1 MDRRLIFRH
10 PRKKCEPMGDAARTW
25 IGVIDA
31 PVPQGRQLDLEA
43 RETSGHEKPAGDD
56 PRGPYRNPTQVCQ
69 ARIRRRSGE
78 PS

>member
-10 PRKKCEPMGDAARTW
+10 PRKKGEPTGDAARTW

-43 RETSGHEKPAGDD
+43 RETSGHEKPARYN
-56 PRGPYRNPTQVCQ
+56 PRGPYRNPTQVC
-69 ARIRRRSGE
+69 
-78 PS
+78 